1 MKLYSANLSP
11 YGSRARLALY
21 AKGLQADIQLPPGGP
36 GSAEYRAINPTGKLP
51 CLVTADGHSVPE
63 SDTIVEYLEDAFPE
77 TPLRPAEP
85 VARAKARALARIG
98 ELYVLAPIFAL
109 FAQLNPET
117 RDQALTDKLVADLE
131 KGVADLER
139 ALSGE
144 AFAAGPEFTTAD
156 CQLAPTV
163 FYLPRM
169 AAAFGREGLLADKPK
184 LAAYME
190 SVKAH
195 PHVRKVYAEM
205 ASAVKV
211 FQTTGQI
218 T

>member
-21 AKGLQADIQLPPGGP
+21 AKGLDAEIALPPGGP
-36 GSAEYRAINPTGKLP
+36 TSAEYRAINPTGKIP
-51 CLVTADGHSVPE
+51 CLVTRDGHCVPE

-77 TPLRPAEP
+77 TPLRPVDA
-85 VARAKARALARIG
+85 VARAKARSLSRIG
-98 ELYVLAPIFAL
+98 ELYVLGPIFTL
-109 FAQLNPET
+109 FGQMNPAT
-117 RDQALTDKLVADLE
+117 RDPALTEKTLADLE
-131 KGVADLER
+131 KGVAALEA

-144 AFAAGPEFTTAD
+144 AYAAGPEFTTAD

-169 AAAFGREGLLADKPK
+169 AAIFGREGLLADKPK

-190 SVKAH
+190 SVKQH
-195 PHVRKVYAEM
+195 PHVRRVYVEM
-205 ASAVKV
+205 AQAVKT
-211 FQTTGQI
+211 FQETGQI